1 MADELQG
8 LSAGTA
14 LAAVLRPLGLVL
26 VPQKQPDGQVK
37 LWITD
42 VRRVAVSWPVG
53 WPSQKP
59 PRETLPDLFTFLNV
73 EIQDTPLA
81 EWLEQI
87 SGRLKA
93 PLLFDHNGMAR
104 QKIDVSRVN
113 VSLPPGRTYY
123 QKILDRLLY
132 QAKLKCELRVDEA
145 KKPFLWISPMKS

>member
-1 MADELQG
+1 VADELQG

-14 LAAVLRPLGLVL
+14 LAALLRPLGLVL
-26 VPQKQPDGQVK
+26 LPQKQPDGQLK

-42 VRRVAVSWPVG
+42 VRRAAVSWPVG

-73 EIQDTPLA
+73 EIQDAPLSKS
-81 EWLEQI
+81 LEEI

-93 PLLFDHNGMAR
+93 PILFDHNGLAR
-104 QKIDVSRVN
+104 QKIDMSHVN

-123 QKILDRLLY
+123 QKIVERLLY

-145 KKPFLWISPMKS
+145 KKPFLWVSPIKS